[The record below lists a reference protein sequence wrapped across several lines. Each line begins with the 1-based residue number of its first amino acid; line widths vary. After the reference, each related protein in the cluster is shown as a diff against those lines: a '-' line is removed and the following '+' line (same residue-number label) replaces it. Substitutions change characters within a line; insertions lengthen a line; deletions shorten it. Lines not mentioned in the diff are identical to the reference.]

1 MTSHADRRTMMVDTQ
16 VRPADVT
23 KFPIIEALLKTPREL
38 YLPADLSDTAYVGD
52 NIEIAEGRVLLE
64 ARTMAK
70 ILDALAIA
78 PTDMVLDIGCGWGY
92 SAALIA
98 HLAEVVVA
106 VEEDAAMAAEAPGLL
121 AEGGL
126 DNIAVV
132 EGPLAEGAPQHAPFD
147 VIIVEGAAEAL
158 PQAIADQL
166 KEGGRI
172 ACLFQDGAL
181 GTVRIGLKADGAI
194 SWRYAFNASAPVL
207 PGFTN
212 LRTFAL

>member
-126 DNIAVV
+126 DNVAVV
-132 EGPLAEGAPQHAPFD
+132 EG
-147 VIIVEGAAEAL
+147 
-158 PQAIADQL
+158 
-166 KEGGRI
+166 
-172 ACLFQDGAL
+172 CLLYTSPSPRDRG
-181 GTVRIGLKADGAI
+181 
-194 SWRYAFNASAPVL
+194 
-207 PGFTN
+207 
-212 LRTFAL
+212 

>member
-126 DNIAVV
+126 DNVAVV

-147 VIIVEGAAEAL
+147 VIIVEGAAESL